1 MKLRS
6 PIITLLTGAALA
18 VALWIASMTAATSAT
33 TGYGASATQ
42 TPTVAPTVAAS
53 SAQASASPT
62 VASTPSPTAA
72 SSSPSPSSTT
82 SGGFVIP
89 DHANYV
95 GPVQAGGGA
104 IAISLHDN
112 VAIAYYCN
120 GGSIEEWM
128 KGVPNNGHLTL
139 TGKNGA
145 HAEVNYA
152 LGHARGQVHVD
163 GFSYTFSV
171 IAVHKPSG
179 LYQSIAVVR
188 GATVKAG
195 WIVLENGTEVG
206 SLELDPNAAAPKAQK
221 APPLNLTTLTAND
234 GGVTITATPIDA
246 ETGSGF

>member
-18 VALWIASMTAATSAT
+18 VALWIASMNAATSAT
-33 TGYGASATQ
+33 TGYGASASG
-42 TPTVAPTVAAS
+42 TP
-53 SAQASASPT
+53 
-62 VASTPSPTAA
+62 TPSPTAA
-72 SSSPSPSSTT
+72 ASTPQSTSAPATTPATASPSVSPSETT
-82 SGGFVIP
+82 SNGFIIP

-104 IAISLHDN
+104 IAIVLHTN
-112 VAIAYYCN
+112 IAIAYYCN
-120 GGSIEEWM
+120 GKTIEEWM
-128 KGVPNNGHLTL
+128 KGVPAHGHLVL

-145 HAEVNYA
+145 HAEVDYA
-152 LGHARGQVHVD
+152 LGHARGHVHVD

-195 WIVLENGTEVG
+195 WLVLEDGTQVG
-206 SLELDPNAAAPKAQK
+206 SVELDPNAPAPKAQA
-221 APPLNLTTLTAND
+221 APPLDLNTLTASD
-234 GGVTITATPIDA
+234 GGTTITATAIDG

>member
-6 PIITLLTGAALA
+6 PIITLLTGAVLA
-18 VALWIASMTAATSAT
+18 IGLWIASLNAATSAT
-33 TGYGASATQ
+33 TAYGASATPSP
-42 TPTVAPTVAAS
+42 TPTVP
-53 SAQASASPT
+53 
-62 VASTPSPTAA
+62 ASTAAPSPSAA
-72 SSSPSPSSTT
+72 ATPSPSPSASPSETG

-104 IAISLHDN
+104 IAITLHDN
-112 VAIAYYCN
+112 IAIAYYCN
-120 GGSIEEWM
+120 GKSIEEWM
-128 KGVPNNGHLTL
+128 DGVPSHGHLVL
-139 TGKNGA
+139 KGKHGA

-179 LYQSIAVVR
+179 LYRSIAVVR

-195 WIVLENGTEVG
+195 WIVLEDGTEVG
-206 SLELDPNAAAPKAQK
+206 SLELDPNAAAPKAQP
-221 APPLNLTTLTAND
+221 APPLNLGSLTADD
-234 GGVTITATPIDA
+234 GGVTLHATPIDG

>member
-6 PIITLLTGAALA
+6 PIITLLTGAVLA
-18 VALWIASMTAATSAT
+18 IGLWIASLNAATSAT
-33 TGYGASATQ
+33 TAYGASATPTPT
-42 TPTVAPTVAAS
+42 TPTVPASTAAGSPSPAVTPSLSPT
-53 SAQASASPT
+53 SASP
-62 VASTPSPTAA
+62 SPNETA
-72 SSSPSPSSTT
+72 

-89 DHANYV
+89 SHANYV

-104 IAISLHDN
+104 IAITLHDN
-112 VAIAYYCN
+112 IAIAYYCN
-120 GGSIEEWM
+120 GKTIEEWM
-128 KGVPNNGHLTL
+128 DGVPSHGHLVL
-139 TGKNGA
+139 KGKHGA

-179 LYQSIAVVR
+179 LYRSIAVVR

-206 SLELDPNAAAPKAQK
+206 SLELDPNAAAPKAQP
-221 APPLNLTTLTAND
+221 APLLNLSSLTADD
-234 GGVTITATPIDA
+234 GGVTLHATPIDG